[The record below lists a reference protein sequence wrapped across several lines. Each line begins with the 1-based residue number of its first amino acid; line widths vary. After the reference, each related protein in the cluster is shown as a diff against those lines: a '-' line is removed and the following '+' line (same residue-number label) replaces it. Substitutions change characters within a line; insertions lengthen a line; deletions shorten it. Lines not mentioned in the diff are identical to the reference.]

1 VVSGLIG
8 RFCPCKVTEKAA
20 AGTLCKI
27 RCDELLALEDV
38 FSFRIADDVL
48 PQPFREK
55 SSGKSAEI
63 TSGSP
68 EGRFPVW
75 AGHRLAGKTFRFGQ

>member
-1 VVSGLIG
+1 VSGLVG
-8 RFCPCKVTEKAA
+8 RFCPSKVTEKAA
-20 AGTLCKI
+20 AGTLCKT
-27 RCDELLALEDV
+27 RCDERLALEDV
-38 FSFRIADDVL
+38 FLFQIAPVVL
-48 PQPFREK
+48 PQLFREK